1 MNDGPGRDVGK
12 PANDKDGS
20 VVVAVGL
27 ENPTGGALERPAA
40 NAPIPTT
47 EPTAARGNMSLASVY
62 TLADHAWCAATA
74 TLTISTAVHMLPA
87 SGANAVGTIN
97 SAIASIALFLA
108 RFTVQPRL
116 IKALD
121 SHPPPIEPTSDAK

>member
-1 MNDGPGRDVGK
+1 MRPVSHWNSTPPIA
-12 PANDKDGS
+12 PAN
-20 VVVAVGL
+20 
-27 ENPTGGALERPAA
+27 P
-40 NAPIPTT
+40 PIP
-47 EPTAARGNMSLASVY
+47 EIEATAEGGNMSLASVY

-121 SHPPPIEPTSDAK
+121 SHPPPIEPTSDTR